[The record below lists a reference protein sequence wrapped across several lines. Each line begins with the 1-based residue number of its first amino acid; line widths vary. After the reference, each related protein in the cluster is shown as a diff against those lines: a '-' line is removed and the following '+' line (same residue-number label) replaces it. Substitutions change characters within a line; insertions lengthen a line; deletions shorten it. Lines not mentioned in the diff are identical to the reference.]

1 LANVLEQGLKIGGQ
15 RIAGPMQVA
24 DHLIEIISKTHQLPI
39 IEPGQVAPHVTLR
52 YELAAWPEQDRTSE
66 VNRPH
71 ADRLSA
77 LANAFKFIGGEAQV
91 ELLAPWF

>member
-24 DHLIEIISKTHQLPI
+24 DHLVQIISKPHQLPI
-39 IEPGQVAPHVTLR
+39 VEPGQVAPGISLR
-52 YELAAWPEQDRTSE
+52 GALLARPEKDHTSE
-66 VNRPH
+66 MNRPH

-77 LANAFKFIGGEAQV
+77 PLDVLKLACGEA
-91 ELLAPWF
+91 EIKLLAPWF